1 MLCARVAIKSLSF
14 KRWNSI
20 VYYKSGDDDSW
31 EVRRPK
37 ILGIEVQGQSHGY
50 FFYINIHTD
59 IVG

>member
-1 MLCARVAIKSLSF
+1 VSVARNRIRKG
-14 KRWNSI
+14 
-20 VYYKSGDDDSW
+20 GDDDSW

-59 IVG
+59 IVGQTTLKPVRRDELW